1 MTPKE
6 LYSANENLVYYVIKT
21 FFPKDLEDDDVKQ
34 IGRLGL
40 WKACLGYKENNG
52 LFSCYAVASIR
63 NNILNDKRVKK
74 IHENDIP
81 LSTFT
86 YDNSYS
92 TSVNAYDENYNPIE
106 CTQQIVEDYYPFLE
120 DFDEF
125 FKSITK
131 TEFKVLK
138 MLYSGYNAYDI
149 ANKLG
154 FSKQRSYQLIG
165 NIKNK
170 AKKYHLKEKLYGR
183 NV

>member
-21 FFPKDLEDDDVKQ
+21 FFPKDLGDDDVKQ

-40 WKACLGYKENNG
+40 WKACLGYNENNG

-86 YDNSYS
+86 
-92 TSVNAYDENYNPIE
+92 YDENYNPIE

-154 FSKQRSYQLIG
+154 FSKQRSYQLIDK
-165 NIKNK
+165 IKKK